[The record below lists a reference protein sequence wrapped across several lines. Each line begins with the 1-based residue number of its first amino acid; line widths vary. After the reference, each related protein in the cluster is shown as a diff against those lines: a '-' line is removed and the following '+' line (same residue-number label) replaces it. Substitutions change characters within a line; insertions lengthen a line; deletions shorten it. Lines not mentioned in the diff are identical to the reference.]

1 MKLAEQRS
9 KIIKVPI
16 DPISPTA
23 AGPIDG
29 PRPIDGPPIGPT
41 YHVMI
46 SSIPIVEEKF
56 KIVFHWA
63 ESRDISKFYKCF
75 QLIIIIP
82 SR

>member
-9 KIIKVPI
+9 KLIKVPI
-16 DPISPTA
+16 DPVFPTA

-29 PRPIDGPPIGPT
+29 PRPIDGAPIGPT

-56 KIVFHWA
+56 TTLFI
-63 ESRDISKFYKCF
+63 
-75 QLIIIIP
+75 
-82 SR
+82 

>member
-1 MKLAEQRS
+1 MKLAKQRS
-9 KIIKVPI
+9 KLIKVPI
-16 DPISPTA
+16 DPIIPIA

-29 PRPIDGPPIGPT
+29 PRPLDGPPIEPT
-41 YHVMI
+41 YEMI
-46 SSIPIVEEKF
+46 WSIPIVEEKF